1 VAEQEGR
8 TGEALTVLT
17 PILRPAY
24 AAMMLRHQW
33 LPEVVRL
40 ALDANELDIAH
51 EALAVC
57 SDESAQ
63 EKVPARA
70 YAAAAR
76 CRALVLGD
84 PDQALAAVAHYRK
97 VGRRLE
103 LAATCEDAAVLLVR
117 SGRADEAVRAFD
129 EAVGIFTEL
138 DARWDLRRAE
148 SRLAPYGITVT
159 RLAASRPGA

>member
-1 VAEQEGR
+1 
-8 TGEALTVLT
+8 
-17 PILRPAY
+17 
-24 AAMMLRHQW
+24 MMLRHQW

-57 SDESAQ
+57 SDEAAK

-76 CRALVLGD
+76 CRALLLGD
-84 PDQALAAVAHYRK
+84 PEQALLAVAHYRS

-103 LAATCEDAAVLLVR
+103 LAAASEDAAVLLAR
-117 SGRADEAVRAFD
+117 AGRRGEATIALDEAVRVFTD
-129 EAVGIFTEL
+129 VGA
-138 DARWDLRRAE
+138 DWDVRRAGG
-148 SRLAPYGITVT
+148 RLSPYGIAAPT
-159 RLAASRPGA
+159 LAASRPGQ